1 SHHQGPSH
9 LAPGQPSPQ
18 DDRFHIAA
26 AAGTMSWRQ
35 EQPEECPICL
45 GPLASAARV
54 DPCRHSFCLECI
66 HLWAEA
72 RNTCPMCRRH
82 IIAIV
87 NLTRRP
93 RGRFQRNA
101 WLGRRQLVNRDHAG
115 QQAGP
120 PA

>member
-1 SHHQGPSH
+1 
-9 LAPGQPSPQ
+9 
-18 DDRFHIAA
+18 
-26 AAGTMSWRQ
+26 MSWRQ
-35 EQPEECPICL
+35 EQPEEAPGDEECPICL
-45 GPLASAARV
+45 GPLSSAARV

-115 QQAGP
+115 QQDGP